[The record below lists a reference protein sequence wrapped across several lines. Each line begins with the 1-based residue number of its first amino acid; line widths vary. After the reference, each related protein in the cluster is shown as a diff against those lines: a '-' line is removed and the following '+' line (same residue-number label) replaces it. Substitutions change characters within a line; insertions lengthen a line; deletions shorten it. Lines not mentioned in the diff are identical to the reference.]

1 MPHNKKEITLIEETF
16 INTFVDQLVK
26 KQQSSEVDFI
36 TSSTSNNETFSTK
49 FNDNLDLLL
58 CRYSPTLKGKLDSK
72 KIILR
77 IVDSYKHPLKFM
89 ESYIKNPTHT
99 FSLLVDIMNDLV
111 YETFIEDFTN
121 IFDETAKLLGSN
133 SHALDAIYCEW
144 KYNLHTFGV
153 KLSKT
158 HMILEQSKQN
168 TKPQYVFIISLK
180 TKTITNKMG
189 KKITLNEYNQF
200 SSILKSMDE
209 NQEKIKYFMDIK
221 K

>member
-1 MPHNKKEITLIEETF
+1 
-16 INTFVDQLVK
+16 
-26 KQQSSEVDFI
+26 
-36 TSSTSNNETFSTK
+36 
-49 FNDNLDLLL
+49 
-58 CRYSPTLKGKLDSK
+58 
-72 KIILR
+72 
-77 IVDSYKHPLKFM
+77 M

-180 TKTITNKMG
+180 TKTITNKSLF
-189 KKITLNEYNQF
+189 K
-200 SSILKSMDE
+200 
-209 NQEKIKYFMDIK
+209 
-221 K
+221 

>member
-144 KYNLHTFGV
+144 K
-153 KLSKT
+153 
-158 HMILEQSKQN
+158 
-168 TKPQYVFIISLK
+168 
-180 TKTITNKMG
+180 
-189 KKITLNEYNQF
+189 
-200 SSILKSMDE
+200 
-209 NQEKIKYFMDIK
+209 
-221 K
+221 